1 MTAVRLQLS
10 LIVGPRS
17 FLTYLGKENRFL
29 RDRYN
34 LVTVGEKRL
43 RIHLF
48 AIAIGYKMG

>member
-1 MTAVRLQLS
+1 MMQFRPQLS

-29 RDRYN
+29 RDRDN
-34 LVTVGEKRL
+34 LVISGEKRL

-48 AIAIGYKMG
+48 AIAVLLQR